1 MRIATVITWLI
12 GAGLLAALLVLNDA
26 GKLFA
31 AAWQLRL
38 WLLVI
43 ALYHGVPLLFDVLGW
58 RRLFNNAPD
67 FPSLLR
73 IRWIGEAVN
82 GLLPVPHLGEIL
94 RAKLPHDEG
103 SDLTDA
109 ATSVVGDVTIGL
121 ATQIVFIAVG
131 LAYFAL
137 RSGHDTL
144 LRSALTIAALA
155 FFGVSFYWAQRTR
168 WFSRAL
174 DAMGRITGRAR
185 TFDGSSI
192 RRVEDALHRLYG
204 HRRAVAVA
212 AFWRLLSW
220 FAGAGEI
227 WLVPYLLGHPIG
239 WGDAITLESLSQGAR
254 AAAFI
259 IPGGLGVQDGTLMVL
274 SQQLGLGAELGLVI
288 SLVKRF
294 RELALGI
301 PALALA
307 YSGELR
313 RWRRFAAQ
321 AGSTRLSMPAMLGM
335 MRGRSSRES

>member
-1 MRIATVITWLI
+1 MRIATFVTWLI
-12 GAGLLAALLVLNDA
+12 GAGLLAGLLAMNDA
-26 GKLFA
+26 GKIFA
-31 AAWQLRL
+31 AAWQLHL
-38 WLLVI
+38 WLIAI
-43 ALYHGVPLLFDVLGW
+43 ALYHGVPLMFDVLGW
-58 RRLFNNAPD
+58 RRLFERPPD
-67 FPSLLR
+67 FLRLVR

-103 SDLTDA
+103 SDLTDS
-109 ATSVVGDVTIGL
+109 ATSVIGDVTIGL
-121 ATQIVFIAVG
+121 ATQIVFIAAG

-137 RSGHDTL
+137 RSGRDTL
-144 LRSALTIAALA
+144 FRSALTIAALA
-155 FFGVSFYWAQRTR
+155 FFGVGFYWAQRTR
-168 WFSRAL
+168 WFSRAADTVGQLIGSRTL
-174 DAMGRITGRAR
+174 DGAA
-185 TFDGSSI
+185 I

-212 AFWRLLSW
+212 SVWRLLSW

-227 WLVPYLLGHPIG
+227 WLVPYLLGQPIG
-239 WGDAITLESLSQGAR
+239 IGDAVTLESLSQGAR

-274 SQQLGLGAELGLVI
+274 SQQLGLGGDLGLVI

-301 PALALA
+301 PALVLA

-313 RWRRFAAQ
+313 RWRRSSQ
-321 AGSTRLSMPAMLGM
+321 AGSTRLSMRATRGM
-335 MRGRSSRES
+335 IRGRSSRES

>member
-1 MRIATVITWLI
+1 MRIATFVTWLI
-12 GAGLLAALLVLNDA
+12 GAGLLAGLLVMNDA

-31 AAWQLRL
+31 AAWQLRG
-38 WLLVI
+38 WLVVI

-58 RRLFNNAPD
+58 RRLFERPPD
-67 FPSLLR
+67 FASLLR
-73 IRWIGEAVN
+73 IRWMGEGVN
-82 GLLPVPHLGEIL
+82 GLLPVPHLGEVL

-121 ATQIVFIAVG
+121 ATQIIFIATG
-131 LAYFAL
+131 LAYFSL
-137 RSGHDTL
+137 RSRHDVL
-144 LRSALTIAALA
+144 LRSALTIAALVL
-155 FFGVSFYWAQRTR
+155 FGLQFYWAQRTR
-168 WFSRAL
+168 WFSRA
-174 DAMGRITGRAR
+174 AGAVGRFMGRAR
-185 TFDGSSI
+185 SLDGSWI
-192 RRVEDALHRLYG
+192 RTVEDALHRLYG
-204 HRRAVAVA
+204 HRRAVAI
-212 AFWRLLSW
+212 AFVWRLLSW

-227 WLVPYLLGHPIG
+227 WLVPYLLGHPISI
-239 WGDAITLESLSQGAR
+239 GDAVTLESLSQGAR

-274 SQQLGLGAELGLVI
+274 SQQLGLGGELGLVI

-301 PALALA
+301 PAVALA

-313 RWRRFAAQ
+313 RWRRIAAQ
-321 AGSTRLSMPAMLGM
+321 AGSTRLSMPAMLGI